1 MMLRANRVFRAMVL
15 TCGFL
20 LVAAGLMA
28 AYWWSYKLAPMR
40 HLFDQEWLA
49 AHSEAARWAEEQ
61 KDYRRLGSSPDL
73 CFRGD
78 RIGFYGSKE
87 WCLWLVAQIRDSDK
101 FRHCGCTDTALAL
114 MTNQRVTSWDEWTEA
129 NSARSQEEWIKDGFL
144 EYGVNVH
151 LPPEPE
157 EAEQLVRLL
166 GRQSWDE
173 LSEGPHGASGPD
185 AIPGHV
191 QYNAYRWL
199 RDSGFEP
206 LAFASS
212 NAKLTSQSDISRGL
226 LRFAEWHAAYP
237 GDDGLGVLAFG
248 RHSVDGLHI
257 DFRPVIAKPWVR
269 FVVDVFIAMTT
280 IGGGLLV
287 LCFIRRRARANIVTR
302 SVVSDGGPATPAG
315 KSAITGDVP
324 PVT

>member
-1 MMLRANRVFRAMVL
+1 MMRAHRLFRAIVL

-20 LVAAGLMA
+20 LVTAGLMA
-28 AYWWSYKLAPMR
+28 TYWWSYKLAPMR
-40 HLFDQEWLA
+40 HLVDQEWLA

-61 KDYRRLGSSPDL
+61 EDYRRLGSSPDL

-78 RIGFYGSKE
+78 RIGFYGNKE
-87 WCLWLVAQIRDSDK
+87 WCLWLLGRIRDSDK

-114 MTNQRVTSWDEWTEA
+114 MTNQRVRSWEEWTEA

-144 EYGVNVH
+144 DYGVKVH
-151 LPPEPE
+151 HPPEPE
-157 EAEQLVRLL
+157 DAAQLLRLL

-173 LSEGPHGASGPD
+173 LSEGSHGTGGPE
-185 AIPGHV
+185 AVPGHV

-206 LAFASS
+206 LQFAST
-212 NAKLTSQSDISRGL
+212 NAQLTSESDVFRGL
-226 LRFAEWHAAYP
+226 LRFAEWRAVYP
-237 GDDGLGVLAFG
+237 GDAGLGVLAFG
-248 RHSVDGLHI
+248 NHSVDGSHF

-269 FVVDVFIAMTT
+269 FVVDAFIAMTT

-287 LCFIRRRARANIVTR
+287 LCFMKRRVHTNIVEPN
-302 SVVSDGGPATPAG
+302 VVSDGGPAM
-315 KSAITGDVP
+315 
-324 PVT
+324 PV